1 MGTISSAHAIHGLN
15 AAGTPTGTNI
25 TGTSQIGVAQTS
37 QAFSDAD
44 IAYSFKVT
52 STGGGDVATLTISSG
67 SVAQTTGT
75 PTITDGDGNDFEGA
89 TLPTLVTL
97 YAILIERSTSD
108 DTIAVSSSSDDL
120 PDILELGGGLAGSV
134 MTIFDSG
141 ITSPGTVAFTFTGVG
156 DVVTVTVLG
165 KSS

>member
-1 MGTISSAHAIHGLN
+1 MGTISSARAIYGLN

-37 QAFSDAD
+37 QAFADAD

-52 STGGGDVATLTISSG
+52 STAPGDVATLTLSTG
-67 SVAQTTGT
+67 AVAQTTGT
-75 PTITDGDGNDFEGA
+75 PTITDGDGKDFEGA

-97 YAILIERSTSD
+97 FSFLMTRETSE
-108 DTIAVSSSSDDL
+108 DTISVLSSSDDL
-120 PDILELGGGLAGSV
+120 PDVPEFGGGLPAHLATAIPGGV
-134 MTIFDSG
+134 
-141 ITSPGTVAFTFTGVG
+141 TSPGTIAITFTGTG
-156 DVVTVTVLG
+156 DIVTVTVIG